1 MAIEINVINARGE
14 SEPFSLEKVHRSV
27 VKSGG
32 SRQLAEKIG
41 KEIGEMIYPGIKT
54 KEIFR
59 AVKSTLKK
67 ESLETSMRFS
77 LREGIRNLGPAGFG
91 FEKYAS
97 EIFSAHGYS
106 VKTNEWLR
114 GKCIDYETDILIE
127 KDNVLLIAECKY
139 KNKPGEK
146 VDVGVCLKV
155 FASFFDIKSGGRLR
169 EQEIRPMV
177 ITNAKF
183 TNKAITYG
191 KCQGVELLG
200 WNYPENN
207 GLERLIESKNLYPI
221 TVLPSFKGCFMD
233 VFANECVMTVKN
245 VLDMDIE
252 KFSRKAKI
260 SGVQLQNMKAEA
272 ELLVNN

>member
-1 MAIEINVINARGE
+1 MEINVIDAKGE

-27 VKSGG
+27 IRSGG
-32 SRQLAEKIG
+32 SRQLAEKVG
-41 KEIGEMIYPGIKT
+41 KEIEAMIYPGIRT

-59 AVKSTLKK
+59 AVRDILKK

-77 LREGIRNLGPAGFG
+77 LRDGIRNLGPAGFG

-106 VKTNEWLR
+106 IKTNEWLK

-155 FASFFDIKSGGRLR
+155 FASFLDIDNGGHLK
-169 EQEIRPMV
+169 EKEIKPMV

-183 TNKAITYG
+183 TNKAIAYG

-221 TVLPSFKGCFMD
+221 TVLPSFKDCFMD
-233 VFANECVMTVKN
+233 VFASECVMTVKD
-245 VLDMDIE
+245 VLEMDIE
-252 KFSRKAKI
+252 KFSQKDKI
-260 SGVQLQNMKAEA
+260 SAAQLKNLKAEA